1 MTKDDI
7 NIGSKVY
14 YARII
19 PNTEIYEVCEL
30 NIRTVEDNFF
40 VGTDKH
46 EKQAYLFSYNKLNK
60 IIFADRNKALHVVK
74 EAEQLNQ
81 RK

>member
-7 NIGSKVY
+7 NIGDKVY

-30 NIRTVEDNFF
+30 KIRTIENNFF

-60 IIFADRNKALHVVK
+60 IIFTDRNKALQVVK
-74 EAEQLNQ
+74 EAEQLK
-81 RK
+81 RR